1 MEDYQ
6 CRICLEDASLNQLFS
21 PCMCNGTSKYVHREC
36 LDTWRNQGD
45 EVAFSKCFE
54 CNFEYIL
61 RYMHPKE
68 TFFIKV
74 FNHHSINTNY
84 CLYFASFFCILLAG
98 WFFRVSDLRGHYIL
112 RYIQNFDQRKNYTM
126 EIELL
131 EIDEIYSTCYYFSAA
146 WLINMVWPYL
156 IYFSAV
162 MLFLKRRCDYWFYMI
177 PHFISS
183 IVYSTHFIWF
193 YHVCWG
199 FDGYR
204 HNSKDTGYFE
214 LFILTDALLS
224 CFNLH
229 VFQFLILEHNK
240 ILKKLNYEDNC
251 TIIIEPN
258 IVNVIV

>member
-1 MEDYQ
+1 MYKNSFKAYNEEELYKSSYQISWNDYLSVDQ
-6 CRICLEDASLNQLFS
+6 TFS
-21 PCMCNGTSKYVHREC
+21 
-36 LDTWRNQGD
+36 
-45 EVAFSKCFE
+45 
-54 CNFEYIL
+54 
-61 RYMHPKE
+61 
-68 TFFIKV
+68 
-74 FNHHSINTNY
+74 
-84 CLYFASFFCILLAG
+84 
-98 WFFRVSDLRGHYIL
+98 
-112 RYIQNFDQRKNYTM
+112 
-126 EIELL
+126 
-131 EIDEIYSTCYYFSAA
+131 
-146 WLINMVWPYL
+146 
-156 IYFSAV
+156 
-162 MLFLKRRCDYWFYMI
+162 
-177 PHFISS
+177 ISS

-204 HNSKDTGYFE
+204 NNSKDTGYFE